1 MAYEL
6 IFDSC
11 NDLGPSYDKDNGVT
25 IIPLAFEM
33 EGKRYLRYQDDRELS
48 VDQFYKN
55 QSDKI
60 YGKTAQVTPI
70 DFINHS
76 TPFLKEGKDVFIC
89 PFSSGLSGTYQS
101 ALVAK
106 SQLEADFP
114 DRKIVVF
121 DGRTVAPSYSLM
133 IEEAVRLYRQGLSM
147 EDLEA
152 ALKEERNHIYTWFA
166 VNDLGALVH
175 GGRVSKVSG
184 FFAGALNIKPV
195 LDVDLE
201 GKLQV
206 VSKAHGT
213 RKALETLSN
222 KVKET
227 ILEDGLKKKIYVSYG
242 LEKNL
247 ADILIESL
255 KKNVSE
261 DLDIVVGRISPIIG
275 VHTGPSI
282 IALSWIGVDQ
292 NKTK

>member
-133 IEEAVRLYRQGLSM
+133 IEETVRLYRQGLSM

-152 ALKEERNHIYTWFA
+152 TLKEERNHIYTWFA
-166 VNDLGALVH
+166 VNDLG
-175 GGRVSKVSG
+175 
-184 FFAGALNIKPV
+184 
-195 LDVDLE
+195 
-201 GKLQV
+201 
-206 VSKAHGT
+206 
-213 RKALETLSN
+213 
-222 KVKET
+222 
-227 ILEDGLKKKIYVSYG
+227 
-242 LEKNL
+242 
-247 ADILIESL
+247 
-255 KKNVSE
+255 
-261 DLDIVVGRISPIIG
+261 
-275 VHTGPSI
+275 
-282 IALSWIGVDQ
+282 
-292 NKTK
+292 